1 MTNVKVMRSKL
12 RHYLLTSTGPD
23 VWSQL
28 NKGISSL
35 SSSFNPE
42 VEEEAYIGDDAS
54 TKYSTG
60 LAVETTFDM
69 NYDSADAAND
79 YIFDIMWARSIGS
92 AAETY
97 LLSVDMMEATTTGVA
112 PDEVTTYAAI
122 KDKVGIAFN
131 SMGDEA
137 VKPLK
142 ISVTWVHQGDP
153 VFGEYE
159 PITGVFTPDA

>member
-1 MTNVKVMRSKL
+1 MTTTKIMRSSL

-42 VEEEAYIGDDAS
+42 VEEEAYIGDDAK
-54 TKYSTG
+54 TKYATG
-60 LAVETTFDM
+60 LAVETSFDM

-79 YIFDIMWARSIGS
+79 YIFDVMWARSIGT

-97 LLSVDMMEATTTGVA
+97 MLTVDMTEATTTGEA
-112 PDEVTTYAAI
+112 PDEVTTYAAV
-122 KDKVGIAFN
+122 KDKVSIAFN
-131 SMGDEA
+131 NMGDEA

-142 ISVTWVHQGDP
+142 ISVTLGHQGDP